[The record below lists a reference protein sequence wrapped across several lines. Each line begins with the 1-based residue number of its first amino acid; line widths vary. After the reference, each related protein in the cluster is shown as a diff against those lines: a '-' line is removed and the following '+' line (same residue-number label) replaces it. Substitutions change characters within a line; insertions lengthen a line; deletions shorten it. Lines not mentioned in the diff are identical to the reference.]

1 MPQFDQDKI
10 TKLVSE
16 LRTSVKRL
24 RHLSKLSQNDF
35 VTDPD
40 KVGSAKYHFIVAI
53 ESCIDMSNH
62 VIARNGFRVP
72 EDYGDTFRVMAEAG
86 VLENGFSQELRNMAK
101 FRNRLVHLYW
111 EIDDIQVHEILKS
124 RLDDFK
130 TFLDNLSRFLGWG
143 NDNTRTHEDV

>member
-16 LRTSVKRL
+16 MRSSVSRL
-24 RHLSKLSQNDF
+24 RSLSNLSQHDF
-35 VTDPD
+35 VGDPD
-40 KVGSAKYHFIVAI
+40 KIGSAKYHFIVAI

-62 VIARNGFRVP
+62 LIARNGYRVP
-72 EDYGDTFRVMAEAG
+72 EDYGDTFKVMSEAG
-86 VLENGFSQELRNMAK
+86 AIEQEFAQELRNMAK

-111 EIDDIQVHEILKS
+111 EVDDKQVHEILQN

-130 TFLDNLSRFLGWG
+130 TFLDNLSKFLGWK
-143 NDNTRTHEDV
+143 DELE